1 MKMTNEELEA
11 KLESLQRQC
20 DKLFSLHGLPKWP
33 VQEKQRRDN
42 AKAQGTRLPF
52 TTAQE
57 HGGTYRPK
65 PHEGQ

>member
-1 MKMTNEELEA
+1 MTNEELEA

-42 AKAQGTRLPF
+42 A
-52 TTAQE
+52 
-57 HGGTYRPK
+57 PK
-65 PHEGQ
+65 PLPTHHDQSHGVPNKPLAN